1 MCPCSRLRGASQK
14 KRRRRGGRV
23 AIERNLG
30 GRFAGKTQEA
40 RGARGSRTKP
50 RGALRRKKRRR
61 RGGRVAVLAG
71 HSVRVASAPKMWP
84 APRGG
89 PRASQQLLAKA
100 RKHWTGQ
107 ARWPNREGGR
117 GGRRNNSS
125 QASARR
131 LRWAK
136 ARRRLPAGGHGG
148 ASTST
153 CVRPRALRGAG
164 VAPPLCTAPG
174 RLPAAGRG
182 GRDGVAPEKV
192 ARAGAGRHA
201 AGSPPEPTEP

>member
-14 KRRRRGGRV
+14 RNAGG
-23 AIERNLG
+23 EG
-30 GRFAGKTQEA
+30 GAWQSNETSG
-40 RGARGSRTKP
+40 GASRE
-50 RGALRRKKRRR
+50 KRRR

-153 CVRPRALRGAG
+153 CVRPRAVRGAG